1 MRSTLF
7 VPGDSEKKFIKAM
20 SAAGMA
26 RPDGLILDL
35 EDSVAASEKPK
46 ARQMTASFIAAA
58 RAKTNAP
65 RQFVR
70 INPVETA
77 LWRDD
82 LAAIMGAAP
91 DGIFQPKCRS
101 GADVQMLA
109 QALDDAERQHGLPI
123 GSTKIMAIITEVPI
137 SLINLNTYVGCS
149 SRVEA
154 LTWGAEDL
162 SAAMGSLGNRD
173 AAGVYTSPFRLAR
186 DLCLYTATAA
196 GVQPVDTI
204 NGNYKDAKGLE
215 AECRASA
222 FDGFTGKIA
231 IHPDQIAV
239 INEVF
244 TPSAAEIARSKRIV
258 SAFDD
263 NPGVGVVGMDG
274 EMLDQPHLTRARRI
288 LERAR
293 HAGSIT

>member
-1 MRSTLF
+1 
-7 VPGDSEKKFIKAM
+7 
-20 SAAGMA
+20 
-26 RPDGLILDL
+26 
-35 EDSVAASEKPK
+35 
-46 ARQMTASFIAAA
+46 
-58 RAKTNAP
+58 
-65 RQFVR
+65 
-70 INPVETA
+70 
-77 LWRDD
+77 
-82 LAAIMGAAP
+82 MGAAP

-101 GADVQMLA
+101 GADVQTLSA
-109 QALDDAERQHGLPI
+109 ALDEAERQHGLPP
-123 GSTKIMAIITEVPI
+123 GSTRIMAIITEVPV
-137 SLINLNTYVGCS
+137 SLLNLNSYIGCS
-149 SRVEA
+149 ARVEA

-173 AAGVYTSPFRLAR
+173 ASGTYTSPFRLAR

-196 GVQPVDTI
+196 NVQPVDTI

-215 AECRASA
+215 AECKASA

-231 IHPDQIAV
+231 IHPDQIAT
-239 INEVF
+239 INTVF

-293 HAGSIT
+293 LAGSL

>member
-7 VPGDSEKKFIKAM
+7 VPGDSEKKFLKAM

-35 EDSVAASEKPK
+35 EDSVATSEKPK

-58 RAKTNAP
+58 RRKDNAP

-70 INPVETA
+70 INPVETG
-77 LWRDD
+77 LWRED

-91 DGIFQPKCRS
+91 DGVFQPKCRS
-101 GADVQMLA
+101 GADVMTLA
-109 QALDDAERQHGLPI
+109 NALDEAERSHGLPV
-123 GSTKIMAIITEVPI
+123 GSTRIMAIITEVPI
-137 SLINLNTYVGCS
+137 SLLNLSSYVGCS
-149 SRVEA
+149 ARVESM
-154 LTWGAEDL
+154 TWGAEDL
-162 SAAMGSLGNRD
+162 SAAMGSMGNRD
-173 AAGVYTSPFRLAR
+173 ASGAYTSPFRLAR
-186 DLCLYTATAA
+186 DLCLFTATAA
-196 GVQPVDTI
+196 GVQPIDTI
-204 NGNYKDAKGLE
+204 YGNFKDSKGLE
-215 AECRASA
+215 AECKASA
-222 FDGFTGKIA
+222 NDGFTGKIA

-244 TPSAAEIARSKRIV
+244 TPSAAEVARSKRIIA
-258 SAFDD
+258 AFDD

-293 HAGSIT
+293 LASGS